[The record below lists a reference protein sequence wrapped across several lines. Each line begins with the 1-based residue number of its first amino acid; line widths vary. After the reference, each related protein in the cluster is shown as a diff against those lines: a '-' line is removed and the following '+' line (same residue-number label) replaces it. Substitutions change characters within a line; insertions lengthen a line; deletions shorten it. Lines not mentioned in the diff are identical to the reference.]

1 MNAPLSLFSGFG
13 IELELALVNRDDFSV
28 LPVGDRVLR
37 AAGARGSDDV
47 IRDGTRWSNELCLH
61 VIELKTNGPR
71 PSLDGLAGVLSRDI
85 AEIDQLLES
94 TGGTLLPGGM
104 HPFMD
109 PLREA
114 RLWPHEYGEVYQTY
128 DRAFGC
134 RTHGFSNLQS
144 VHVNLPFGSDAEFGA
159 LHAAVRLVLPLLPAL
174 AASSPF
180 VEGHPTGILDNRL
193 AHYRDNQR
201 LVPSIAGKIVPER
214 CFTRGDYER
223 VILGR
228 IRDDLE
234 RIDPEGVLEP
244 EWVNSRGAIARFD
257 RGSIEIRV
265 LDTQECPRA
274 DVCVAAATISVVRAL
289 CEQRWVDATMQ
300 RKMHETRLLTVFL
313 DAVRSGGDTV
323 IVDDEY
329 LGCFGVQRAPISLRE
344 LWAHLIESLDVRVDG
359 DRGPLDVILRHGPL
373 AERML
378 RAVGNDVSRSRL
390 VELCAS
396 LNECLRQ
403 GRSFVP

>member
-1 MNAPLSLFSGFG
+1 MTAPLSLFSGFG
-13 IELELALVNRDDFSV
+13 IEIELALVNRDDFTV
-28 LPVGDRVLR
+28 LPVGDRVLA
-37 AAGARGSDDV
+37 AAGARGSEEV
-47 IRDGTRWSNELCLH
+47 VRDGTRWSNELCLH

-71 PSLDGLAGVLSRDI
+71 PSLDGLAAALSRDI

-94 TGGTLLPGGM
+94 SGGTLLPGGM
-104 HPFMD
+104 HPFMV

-114 RLWPHEYGEVYQTY
+114 RLWPHEYGEVYRAY

-180 VEGHPTGILDNRL
+180 VEGRATGILDNRL
-193 AHYRDNQR
+193 WHYRNNQR
-201 LVPSIAGKIVPER
+201 LVPSIAGQIIPER
-214 CFTRGDYER
+214 CYTRLDYER
-223 VILGR
+223 RILGT
-228 IRDDLE
+228 IGSDLAH
-234 RIDPEGVLEP
+234 IDKARVLEP
-244 EWVNSRGAIARFD
+244 EWVNSRGAIARFG

-274 DVCVAAATISVVRAL
+274 DVCVAAATITVVRAL
-289 CEQRWVDATMQ
+289 CEQRWADTAIQ
-300 RKMHETRLLTVFL
+300 RDLHETRLLTIFL
-313 DAVRSGGDTV
+313 DAVRSGGDAV
-323 IVDDEY
+323 IADQEY
-329 LGCFGVQRAPISLRE
+329 LECLGVQRGPVSLRE
-344 LWAHLIESLDVRVDG
+344 LWAHLVESLDVRVDG
-359 DRGPLDVILRHGPL
+359 GRTPLEVIVHHGSL

-378 RAVGNDVSRSRL
+378 RAVGEDASREQL
-390 VELCAS
+390 VELCTS
-396 LNECLRQ
+396 LNDCLRK